1 MTDFKDKLV
10 NAKDKIVG
18 EVKEAVGKAT
28 GNEELELKGKLQS
41 TKADFKEK
49 VADIKDGIVD
59 KVNDVYDN
67 VVDDDRKVD
76 LKDDTYT
83 NVNIEGRNK

>member
-1 MTDFKDKLV
+1 MSDLKDKIV

-28 GNEELELKGKLQS
+28 GNEELELRGKLQS

-49 VADIKDGIVD
+49 VAGIKE
-59 KVNDVYDN
+59 DVVEEIN
-67 VVDDDRKVD
+67 NFLDDDAEAED
-76 LKDDTYT
+76 
-83 NVNIEGRNK
+83 NK